1 MRDGYT
7 PHTVRMA
14 SRGSEPSPHVGK
26 NVGNPKDR
34 KKKALNNQGFILGI
48 WWRWRPPYLIPYQS
62 NTDQKP

>member
-1 MRDGYT
+1 MVCLFIAFHNTATIYGKR
-7 PHTVRMA
+7 
-14 SRGSEPSPHVGK
+14 SPHVGK

>member
-26 NVGNPKDR
+26 NVGNPKDTH
-34 KKKALNNQGFILGI
+34 KKALNNQGF
-48 WWRWRPPYLIPYQS
+48 
-62 NTDQKP
+62 DV